1 MTSSLNL
8 VTAVLAGLV
17 SFLSPCVL
25 PLIPGYISFISGLS
39 LQELRTAV
47 PHQRHGTSSAART
60 VPPRSPVR
68 RAFLSSV
75 WFVLGFSA
83 VFIALGASA
92 TALGSLLLP
101 RLGVLRIIAG
111 AVIVVFGLHLTG
123 LFRIPFLQVER
134 KVEVRK
140 RPLTAVGVF
149 LVGAAFAFGWTPCI
163 GPILAGILALA
174 STQETIGQG
183 MLLLAAYSL
192 GLGLPFLAASL
203 GVPAFL
209 RFFGRFKGYLR
220 AVEIASGLLLLVVGG
235 LIMVDRLTLLSRYLT
250 FFNRFSL

>member
-1 MTSSLNL
+1 MNGLNFS
-8 VTAVLAGLV
+8 TAFLAGLV

-47 PHQRHGTSSAART
+47 PHQRHGTSSAAGT
-60 VPPRSPVR
+60 VPPRSPAR

-101 RLGVLRIIAG
+101 RLGALRLVAG
-111 AVIVVFGLHLTG
+111 AVIILFGLHLTG
-123 LFRIPFLQVER
+123 IFRIPFLQYEK
-134 KVEVRK
+134 KVEVRQ
-140 RPLTAVGVF
+140 RPLTAVGAF

-174 STQETIGQG
+174 STQETVPQG

-203 GVPAFL
+203 GVQAFL

-220 AVEIASGLLLLVVGG
+220 AVEIASGLLLLAVGV
-235 LIMVDRLTLLSRYLT
+235 LIMADRLSLLARYLT
-250 FFNRFSL
+250 FFNRFAL

>member
-1 MTSSLNL
+1 MNGLNFL
-8 VTAVLAGLV
+8 TAFLAGLV

-39 LQELRTAV
+39 LQELRT
-47 PHQRHGTSSAART
+47 PEAASQAT
-60 VPPRSPVR
+60 R

-111 AVIVVFGLHLTG
+111 VVIVVFGLHLTG
-123 LFRIPFLQVER
+123 LFRIPFLQYEK
-134 KVEVRK
+134 KVDVRQ
-140 RPLTAVGVF
+140 RPLTAAGAF

-203 GVPAFL
+203 GVQAFL
-209 RFFGRFKGYLR
+209 KFFGRFKSYLR

-235 LIMVDRLTLLSRYLT
+235 LIMADRLTLLSRYLT

>member
-1 MTSSLNL
+1 MTSNLNL
-8 VTAVLAGLV
+8 LTAFLAGLV

-39 LQELRTAV
+39 LQELRT
-47 PHQRHGTSSAART
+47 PQETSQAT
-60 VPPRSPVR
+60 R

-92 TALGSLLLP
+92 TALGGLLLP
-101 RLGVLRIIAG
+101 RLAALRIIAG
-111 AVIVVFGLHLTG
+111 ILIVIFGLHLTG
-123 LFRIPFLQVER
+123 LFRIPFLQVEK
-134 KVEVRK
+134 KVEVRQ
-140 RPLTAVGVF
+140 RPLTALGAF

-174 STQETIGQG
+174 STQETVPQG
-183 MLLLAAYSL
+183 MLLLASYSL

-203 GVPAFL
+203 GVQAFL
-209 RFFGRFKGYLR
+209 RFFGRFKTYLR
-220 AVEIASGLLLLVVGG
+220 AVEIASGLLLIGVGL
-235 LIMVDRLTLLSRYLT
+235 LIMADRLTLLSRYLT

>member
-1 MTSSLNL
+1 MNGINFL
-8 VTAVLAGLV
+8 TAFLAGLV

-39 LQELRTAV
+39 LQELRT
-47 PHQRHGTSSAART
+47 PAAASQAT
-60 VPPRSPVR
+60 R

-92 TALGSLLLP
+92 TALGSLLLQK
-101 RLGVLRIIAG
+101 LSALRIAAG
-111 AVIVVFGLHLTG
+111 VVIILFGLHLTG
-123 LFRIPFLQVER
+123 IFRIPFLQYEK
-134 KVEVRK
+134 KVEIRQ
-140 RPLTAVGVF
+140 RPLTAAGVF

-174 STQETIGQG
+174 STQETVPQG

-203 GVPAFL
+203 GVQAFL
-209 RFFGRFKGYLR
+209 RFFGRFKGTLR
-220 AVEIASGLLLLVVGG
+220 AVEIASGLLLLVVGA
-235 LIMVDRLTLLSRYLT
+235 LIMADRLTLLSRYLT